1 MEESTVVERKAAS
14 AVLLA
19 AGLVFG
25 ISSVSMGFYE
35 ESLTAASDEVRPV
48 EIVEGAGPGQPAAQV
63 SEKNLPQASET
74 TPVPLE
80 LRPYQSSPSKDDAPQ
95 PAATAPKPVQEKARV
110 AQTKPK
116 KPGVTREIGKKDKMR
131 VIKVTAKGAK
141 LPLSAAMSIVMPK
154 GWNADL
160 GAAGKKKVS
169 FSAKQLPWT
178 SVVDSLARK
187 ADVSVVIDWNK
198 AVVRVDKGTVVP
210 TAAAHPVSPA
220 RVQGGIVKKA
230 VLDRPGRGDEVA
242 RRYGLPVAD
251 FCRWNNFGPA
261 TPLPAGYEVY
271 LQEPPAGTQ
280 VVANMP
286 TWSVGTPEPPVKP
299 TPVTATSEPASVAA
313 TPVPTQP
320 LPVTTPAVTNTQQPV
335 QEVSTPQY
343 AVMDY
348 QYALGPGP
356 LSGQLSQWCAHG
368 GYQLVWKVDE
378 EFEIMT
384 HSAYGT
390 DFHKALETLFNDLK
404 SSGFPLRGTVFERNH
419 MVEVAGE

>member
-1 MEESTVVERKAAS
+1 MVDRKAAP

-25 ISSVSMGFYE
+25 TSSSLLGFYE
-35 ESLTAASDEVRPV
+35 ENLTAASDEVRPV
-48 EIVEGAGPGQPAAQV
+48 EIVEGVGPGHSAASV
-63 SEKNLPQASET
+63 SEKNLPLASESS
-74 TPVPLE
+74 PVPPE
-80 LRPYQSSPSKDDAPQ
+80 LQAYQSPPSKDTSVQ
-95 PAATAPKPVQEKARV
+95 PAASTSQEAPKPIKAHVVR
-110 AQTKPK
+110 TKPK
-116 KPGVTREIGKKDKMR
+116 KPGVTHEIGKKEKTR
-131 VIKVTAKGAK
+131 VVKVTAKGAK

-169 FSAKQLPWT
+169 FAARQLPWT
-178 SVVDSLARK
+178 QVVDSLARK
-187 ADVSVVIDWNK
+187 ADVPVVIDWRK
-198 AVVRVDKGTVVP
+198 AVVRVDKGTVVQTSAP
-210 TAAAHPVSPA
+210 SASAPAKAH
-220 RVQGGIVKKA
+220 GGIVKKA
-230 VLDRPGRGDEVA
+230 VIDRPGRGDEVA

-286 TWSVGTPEPPVKP
+286 TWNTGTPEPQVNP
-299 TPVTATSEPASVAA
+299 TTVTMTSEPVPVAA

-320 LPVTTPAVTNTQQPV
+320 LPAVTPAVVTTQQPV
-335 QEVSTPQY
+335 QEVSMPQQG
-343 AVMDY
+343 VMEY

-378 EFEIMT
+378 EFEITT